1 MYLDDDQSASRHAP
15 YKKVLRDNDD
25 DTPIGL
31 MPQAFEMREWVNEK
45 ALSVNWLEYYKK
57 DREGNIIAMI
67 KDFREARIALGKKVG
82 LKSVF
87 GIGNVGKLM
96 SVCANLQHTKV
107 KVLFEDKKSKVHNK
121 SHATI
126 IRLPM
131 NDDLIMQA
139 FAGEVFTEIVANKDI
154 STS

>member
-1 MYLDDDQSASRHAP
+1 MYLDDDQNTSRHAP

-31 MPQAFEMREWVNEK
+31 MPQAFEMREWLSEK
-45 ALSVNWLEYYKK
+45 ALSVNWLEYYEK
-57 DREGNIIAMI
+57 DHQGNIVAMI
-67 KDFREARIALGKKVG
+67 KDFREARSALGQKVG

-87 GIGNVGKLM
+87 GIGNVGKLL
-96 SVCANLQHTKV
+96 SVCTDLQHTRV

-131 NDDLIMQA
+131 NDDLVMQA
-139 FAGEVFTEIVANKDI
+139 LAAEVFTEIVANKDVP
-154 STS
+154 TS